1 MQISTSY
8 RFDRATEYVVR
19 AQETLAKGQ
28 AQLATGKRLV
38 LPSDDPVRALSIERL
53 GSALAR
59 QESFTRDLETIQ
71 HRFEVE
77 ETAVLESLD
86 ALTGFKDLVIQAS
99 NESYATLD
107 RASIGVSL
115 RNLRGQLLDLANAR
129 DRAGLYVF
137 GGTRVNTPPFVERD
151 GAIGYEGDQTGV
163 FVTTG
168 DQRLQQYNRSG
179 TDVFARVV
187 RDTEDGPRGV
197 TFFDV
202 LDEAIAAAES
212 GDRDGMQRGLR
223 EIDALYAQ
231 ATLTLADIGGSQK
244 NVEVQLSVVDEMVL
258 RLKSLRSEAED
269 LDYAEAVSRMSKQAL
284 ALEAA
289 MSSLAR
295 ISELNLFN
303 YLGR

>member
-19 AQETLAKGQ
+19 AQEALARGQ
-28 AQLATGKRLV
+28 AQLATGKQL
-38 LPSDDPVRALSIERL
+38 LSPSDDPVRALTIERL

-77 ETAVLESLD
+77 ETSVVGSLD
-86 ALTGFKDLVIQAS
+86 ALTGFKDLLIQAS

-115 RNLRGQLLDLANAR
+115 RNFRGQLLELSNAR
-129 DRAGLYVF
+129 DREGLYVF
-137 GGTRVNTPPFVERD
+137 GGTRVSAPPFAERD
-151 GAIGYEGDQTGV
+151 GTVVYEGDQTGV

-187 RDTEDGPRGV
+187 RDTVEGQRGV

-202 LDEAIAAAES
+202 LDDAIAASES
-212 GDRDGMQRGLR
+212 GDRAGMQRGLR

-231 ATLTLADIGGSQK
+231 ATLTLADIGGSQD
-244 NVEVQLSVVDEMVL
+244 NVEVQQSVVDEMVL
-258 RLKSLRSEAED
+258 RLKSLRSEAGD
-269 LDYAEAVSRMSKQAL
+269 LDYAEAVSDMSKQAL

-295 ISELNLFN
+295 ISELNLFS

>member
-19 AQETLAKGQ
+19 AQEALAKGQ
-28 AQLATGKRLV
+28 AQLATGKQLV
-38 LPSDDPVRALSIERL
+38 LPSDDPIRALSIERL

-77 ETAVLESLD
+77 ETAVLGSLD

-115 RNLRGQLLDLANAR
+115 RNLRDQLLDLANAR

-137 GGTRVNTPPFVERD
+137 GGTRVKTPPFVERD
-151 GAIGYEGDQTGV
+151 GAIRYEGDQTGV

-187 RDTEDGPRGV
+187 RETDDGLRGV

-202 LDEAIAAAES
+202 LDDAIAAAES

-244 NVEVQLSVVDEMVL
+244 NVEVQLSVVEEMVL

-269 LDYAEAVSRMSKQAL
+269 LDYAEAVSQLSKQAL

>member
-8 RFDRATEYVVR
+8 RFDRATEHVVR
-19 AQETLAKGQ
+19 AQESLAKGQ
-28 AQLATGKRLV
+28 AQLATGKQLL
-38 LPSDDPVRALSIERL
+38 LPSDDPIRALSIERL

-59 QESFTRDLETIQ
+59 QESFTHDLETIQ

-77 ETAVLESLD
+77 ETAVLESLN
-86 ALTGFKDLVIQAS
+86 ALTDFKDLIIQAS

-115 RNLRGQLLDLANAR
+115 RNLREQLLELSNAR

-137 GGTRVNTPPFVERD
+137 GGTRVNAPPFADRD
-151 GAIGYEGDQTGV
+151 GTVVYEGDQTGV

>member
-77 ETAVLESLD
+77 ETAVRGAMD
-86 ALTGFKDLVIQAS
+86 TLTGFKDLMIQAS
-99 NESYATLD
+99 NESYANLD
-107 RASIGVSL
+107 SRTMGVAL
-115 RNLRGQLLDLANAR
+115 RNLRDQLLEHANAR

-137 GGTRVNTPPFVERD
+137 GGTRVNAPPYASRD
-151 GAIGYEGDQTGV
+151 GTIRYEGDQTGV

-187 RDTEDGPRGV
+187 RETAEGPRGV
-197 TFFDV
+197 AFFDV
-202 LDEAIAAAES
+202 LDDAIAAAES
-212 GDRDGMQRGLR
+212 GDRDTLQRSLR
-223 EIDALYAQ
+223 EVDALYAQ
-231 ATLTLADIGGSQK
+231 ATLTLADIGGSQN
-244 NVEVQLSVVDEMVL
+244 NVEVQLSVVEEMVV
-258 RLKSLRSEAED
+258 RLKALRSDAED
-269 LDYAEAVSRMSKQAL
+269 VDYAEAVSQMSKQAL

-295 ISELNLFN
+295 ISDLNLFS

>member
-1 MQISTSY
+1 
-8 RFDRATEYVVR
+8 
-19 AQETLAKGQ
+19 
-28 AQLATGKRLV
+28 
-38 LPSDDPVRALSIERL
+38 
-53 GSALAR
+53 
-59 QESFTRDLETIQ
+59 
-71 HRFEVE
+71 
-77 ETAVLESLD
+77 
-86 ALTGFKDLVIQAS
+86 
-99 NESYATLD
+99 
-107 RASIGVSL
+107 
-115 RNLRGQLLDLANAR
+115 
-129 DRAGLYVF
+129 
-137 GGTRVNTPPFVERD
+137 VNTPPFVERD